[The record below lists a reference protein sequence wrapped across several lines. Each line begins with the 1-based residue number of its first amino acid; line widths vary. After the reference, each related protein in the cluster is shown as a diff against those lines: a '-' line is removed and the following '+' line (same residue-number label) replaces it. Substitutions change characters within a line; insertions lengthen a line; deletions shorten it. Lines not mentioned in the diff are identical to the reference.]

1 LKLKMATSAPDPRIV
16 RLRPKRS
23 APHPGTLSE
32 LVDALD
38 DRASALHCGH
48 DQRKAFAED
57 YARHAELVEAM
68 RRAGVFG
75 DAAAWVE
82 RLMLEQAGH
91 YFRALDA
98 WDCGDLSLTPAPWRA
113 VYARARY
120 EELPDEE
127 LSRLSAVVHTAYDM
141 PLALARC
148 PFDGIDMLRIR
159 RAYDSLPAFV
169 IAEAAAHGPGLPWR
183 KRPITSDISMRTRAW
198 DDGMLLFEAADAEA
212 LRGAFVRMETRV
224 LLRVA
229 G

>member
-1 LKLKMATSAPDPRIV
+1 MATSSPDPRII
-16 RLRPKRS
+16 RLRPKRVS
-23 APHPGTLSE
+23 PHPANLSD

-38 DRASALHCGH
+38 DRASAFHCGH

-75 DAAAWVE
+75 DASAWLE
-82 RLMLEQAGH
+82 RLMLEQAGQ

-98 WDCGDLSLTPAPWRA
+98 WDAGDLSMTPAPWRA

-120 EELPDEE
+120 EDLPDAE
-127 LSRLSAVVHTAYDM
+127 LSGLSAVVHTSYDL

-148 PFDGIDMLRIR
+148 SFDGIDKAKAR
-159 RAYDSLPAFV
+159 RAHDSMPAFV
-169 IAEAAAHGPGLPWR
+169 MADTAPHGHGLPWR
-183 KRPITSDISMRTRAW
+183 KRTITSDVSMRARAW
-198 DDGMLLFEAADAEA
+198 DDGMLLFEAADGEA